1 MTFRRGAGLDPSQVQ
16 DVRGRTG
23 GRGGLLIG
31 GGGIGA
37 VVLALVVFFLQSQGV
52 PVPGSVDT
60 TNAVGGP
67 AGSNTADCK
76 TGAQANE
83 RLDCFIVG
91 VVDSVQAYWKT
102 EFQRENKTY
111 KPAQTRLFSD
121 QMDSACGVA
130 SSSTGPFYCP
140 TDGYVYLDIGFFNQL
155 RGQFGATGGPLA
167 QAYVIAHEYGHHVQD
182 LLGDLTRESS
192 QQGAQ
197 GGSVRTELQADCYA
211 GVWVN
216 NAASTGYLV
225 PPTDKQIADALNAAA
240 AVGDDR
246 IQQEQQ
252 GTINREAW
260 THGSS
265 AQRDHWFA
273 AGYQGGNPAA
283 CDTFSGPV

>member
-1 MTFRRGAGLDPSQVQ
+1 MTFRRGARLDPSQVN

-23 GRGGLLIG
+23 GRGVLIG

-37 VVLALVVFFLQSQGV
+37 VVVALLVYFLQSQGV
-52 PVPGSVDT
+52 QVPGSVESS
-60 TNAVGGP
+60 NAVGGP
-67 AGSNTADCK
+67 AGSNVSDCQ

-91 VVDSVQAYWKT
+91 VVDSVQAYWKS
-102 EFQRENKTY
+102 ELQGENRTYRPAKT
-111 KPAQTRLFSD
+111 QLFSD
-121 QMDSACGVA
+121 QMDSACGPA
-130 SSSTGPFYCP
+130 SSATGPFYCP
-140 TDGYVYLDIGFFNQL
+140 TDGFVYLDIGFFNQL

-192 QQGAQ
+192 QQGAG

-211 GVWVN
+211 GVWVK

-246 IQQEQQ
+246 LQQAQS
-252 GTINREAW
+252 GTVNREAW

-265 AQRDHWFA
+265 AQRDHWFGV
-273 AGYQGGNPAA
+273 GYQSGVRSA